1 MTLDEFK
8 DLVNKHRPVGYAF
21 GEFKTDT
28 PDYRF
33 GNPQQAVAMIYKA
46 QTSSV
51 VFTFRVGFTQLLID
65 KFNQLGALAK
75 KHPDKN
81 IKDMFLVTIDKNAFS
96 EEMLAL
102 LEESIVRALR
112 QFYQA
117 N

>member
-8 DLVNKHRPVGYAF
+8 DLVNNHRPVGYAL

-33 GNPQQAVAMIYKA
+33 GNPSRTVAMIYKN
-46 QTSSV
+46 QVNSV
-51 VFTFRVGFTQLLID
+51 VFSFRVGLTTLLIN
-65 KFNQLGALAK
+65 KFNKLGAHAV
-75 KHPDKN
+75 KHDSLDN
-81 IKDMFLVTIDKNAFS
+81 MFLVTIDKNAFS